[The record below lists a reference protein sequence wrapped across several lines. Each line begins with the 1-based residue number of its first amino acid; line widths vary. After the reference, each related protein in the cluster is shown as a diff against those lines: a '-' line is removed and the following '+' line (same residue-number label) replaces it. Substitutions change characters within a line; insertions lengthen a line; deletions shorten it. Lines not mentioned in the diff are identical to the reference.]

1 MHISRLDL
9 NLLVVFDAI
18 FAEGGITAAAAKLH
32 LTQPAVS
39 HALGR
44 LRDVL
49 GDPLFERQGRRL
61 VATPFARGLIEPVRQ
76 SLRGIEIA
84 LAEAE
89 RFDPATTRRRFTL
102 GIRDVLEARI
112 LPALMHRISE
122 AAPHVDLSAIHVDRR
137 VLEGELAAGR
147 VDAALDIWLSL
158 PEHIRQRRL
167 MADRFVVVARSGH
180 PRVRGHI
187 DLDTYLAQQHVLVSA
202 RTAGPG
208 LEDIELA
215 RLGHSRHVRLRCQHY
230 FAGCRVVSQTD
241 MILTMTEHYARITN
255 RPFANQILPFPIEGP
270 GLDAHLYWHAN
281 VENDPANRWLRGMIT
296 ETMAALPLRDV

>member
-1 MHISRLDL
+1 MDL
-9 NLLVVFDAI
+9 NLLVVLDAI
-18 FAEGGITAAAAKLH
+18 FAEGGITAAAAKLN

-122 AAPHVDLSAIHVDRR
+122 VAPLVDLSAIHVDRR
-137 VLEGELAAGR
+137 EVEGELAAGR

-255 RPFANQILPFPIEGP
+255 RPFANQMLPFPIEGP
-270 GLDAHLYWHAN
+270 GLDAFLYWHAN
-281 VENDPANRWLRGMIT
+281 VENDPANRWLRGLIT

>member
-9 NLLVVFDAI
+9 NLLVVLDAI
-18 FAEGGITAAAAKLH
+18 FAEGGITSAAAKLN

-122 AAPHVDLSAIHVDRR
+122 AAPYVDLSAIHVDRR

-167 MADRFVVVARSGH
+167 MADRFVVIARSGH
-180 PRVRGHI
+180 PNVRGHI